1 MKFLALIPARAG
13 SERVRNKNILPLN
26 GRPLIEHTIKAALG
40 AHYLDRVIVSTDS
53 EEIRK
58 IAIATGAQA
67 PFLRP
72 ADLATKDATEL
83 AFHLHA
89 VEWLQQNEG
98 YRPDYIVN
106 LYPTTPFR
114 KSYTIDNAIKLIM
127 DSPDADGL
135 RSVVKCSE
143 HPYKMW
149 QRDGKYLKYFVDHPD
164 PNIHTLAYHQLPEVF
179 IQNAS
184 IYVIKT
190 DVLLNQKTT
199 IGQKMLHFE
208 MDETESV
215 DINSMLDF
223 EFATFLLNRKH

>member
-1 MKFLALIPARAG
+1 MKFLGLIPARGG
-13 SERVRNKNILPLN
+13 SVRVKNKNILNLD
-26 GRPLIEHTIKAALG
+26 GRPLIDYTIKAALDCG
-40 AHYLDRVIVSTDS
+40 VLDRVIVSTDS
-53 EEIRK
+53 DEIRQV
-58 IAIATGAQA
+58 ALASGSEA

-72 ADLATKDATEL
+72 AEIAGKDATEL

-89 VEWLQQNEG
+89 IEWLSQNQG

-114 KSYTIDNAIKLIM
+114 SANSIKKAVQLVADN
-127 DSPDADGL
+127 PQADGL

-149 QRDGKYLKYFVDHPD
+149 TKDNKYLRYFVEGDD
-164 PNIHTLAYHQLPEVF
+164 PNVHTLSYHLLPEVF

-184 IYVIKT
+184 IYIIKSNI
-190 DVLLNQKTT
+190 VLTEKTT
-199 IGQKMLHFE
+199 IGKTMLCFE

-215 DINSMLDF
+215 DINNPLDF
-223 EFATFLLNRKH
+223 EFAEFLLNKKK